1 MININEY
8 LGEKTKKNINQWK
21 DNKILYLKAL
31 YAGRNQQTKDAGVNK
46 NVYNKASPNVEMAPE
61 APVNI

>member
-31 YAGRNQQTKDAGVNK
+31 
-46 NVYNKASPNVEMAPE
+46 
-61 APVNI
+61 

>member
-8 LGEKTKKNINQWK
+8 LGKKQKNHNQWK

-46 NVYNKASPNVEMAPE
+46 NVYNKASPNVEIDPD

>member
-8 LGEKTKKNINQWK
+8 LGKKQKNHNQWK

>member
-1 MININEY
+1 MGVFNI
-8 LGEKTKKNINQWK
+8 
-21 DNKILYLKAL
+21 ILYLKAL